1 MPDPILLHLLRI
13 NRHRMRGLRK
23 ALQPHDYNGTM
34 HLILSYVC
42 REPGVSQEQIAC
54 FYALDKTAV
63 ARDARRLEELG
74 HLERHTVPEDRR
86 RYALY
91 PTEDGRAMYAEIC
104 SYYDTLADTMTADL
118 TAAERNMLADLL
130 ARTVQSLEQRR

>member
-1 MPDPILLHLLRI
+1 MPDPIILSLLRI
-13 NRHRMRGLRK
+13 NRHRMRGLKK
-23 ALQPHDYNGTM
+23 ALQPYGYSGTM

-42 REPGVSQEQIAC
+42 REPGISQEQIAC
-54 FYALDKTAV
+54 YYALDKTTV

-91 PTEDGRAMYAEIC
+91 PTAAGSEMYAEIC
-104 SYYDTLADTMTADL
+104 RYYDSLADTMTADL
-118 TAAERNMLADLL
+118 AEDERAVLAELL
-130 ARTVQSLEQRR
+130 GRTVRSLEQRK

>member
-1 MPDPILLHLLRI
+1 MPDPILLNLIRI

-23 ALQPHDYNGTM
+23 ALAPHGYAGTM

-42 REPGVSQEQIAC
+42 RTPGASQEQIAC
-54 FYALDKTAV
+54 FYALDKTGV

-74 HLERHTVPEDRR
+74 HIRRNTVPEDRR

-91 PTEDGRAMYAEIC
+91 PTQEGLEMYAVIC
-104 SYYDTLADTMTADL
+104 RYYDDLAETMSADL
-118 TAAERNMLADLL
+118 TPAEREQLGTLL
-130 ARTVQSLEQRR
+130 SRILQKLEK